1 MPSALV
7 LGATG
12 AVGKHILSG
21 LLASPEYTRVGEFGR
36 RVTTLESEGRP
47 EKLIQRTIPDF
58 DKVEEV
64 EGIKDGW
71 DVVIIA

>member
-36 RVTTLESEGRP
+36 RVTAFDNPP
-47 EKLIQRTIPDF
+47 EKLIQRKISDF

-64 EGIKDGW
+64 EDIKDSW

>member
-1 MPSALV
+1 MPSALI

-12 AVGKHILSG
+12 AVGRHILSG

-36 RVTTLESEGRP
+36 RVTSFDNPP
-47 EKLIQRTIPDF
+47 EKLVQRKVPDF
-58 DKVEEV
+58 DKIEEV

-71 DVVIIA
+71 DVVLIA

>member
-36 RVTTLESEGRP
+36 RVTAIESPP
-47 EKLIQRTIPDF
+47 ENLIQRTIPDF
-58 DKVEEV
+58 DKIEEV
-64 EGIKDGW
+64 ERIKDGW

>member
-36 RVTTLESEGRP
+36 RVTSFENPP
-47 EKLIQRTIPDF
+47 EKLIQRKIPDF

-71 DVVIIA
+71 DVVLIA

>member
-1 MPSALV
+1 MPSALI

-12 AVGKHILSG
+12 AVGRHILSG

-36 RVTTLESEGRP
+36 RVTPFDNPP
-47 EKLIQRTIPDF
+47 EKLVQRKVPDF
-58 DKVEEV
+58 DKIEEV

-71 DVVIIA
+71 DVVLIA

>member
-36 RVTTLESEGRP
+36 RVTSIESPP
-47 EKLIQRTIPDF
+47 EKLIQRTISDF

-71 DVVIIA
+71 DVVLIA

>member
-36 RVTTLESEGRP
+36 RVTAVESPP
-47 EKLIQRTIPDF
+47 EKLIQRTISDLT
-58 DKVEEV
+58 K
-64 EGIKDGW
+64 
-71 DVVIIA
+71 

>member
-36 RVTTLESEGRP
+36 RVTAIESPP
-47 EKLIQRTIPDF
+47 EKLIQRTISDF

-71 DVVIIA
+71 DVVLIA

>member
-1 MPSALV
+1 MPSALI

-36 RVTTLESEGRP
+36 RVTTFETPPP
-47 EKLIQRTIPDF
+47 EKLIQRQIPDF
-58 DKVEEV
+58 DKIEEV

-71 DVVIIA
+71 DVVLIA